1 MCSHLSSWEVHVSGS
16 HWFKEVERRREQTH
30 LKLGAKPG
38 SAKHQST
45 HRSMKKKYVITKI
58 GMIMSFGWFVTQY
71 YGSNS

>member
-1 MCSHLSSWEVHVSGS
+1 MLPPFIMGS
-16 HWFKEVERRREQTH
+16 TCLRKSLVKEAERPMEQTH

-45 HRSMKKKYVITKI
+45 HRCMKKKYVIMKR
-58 GMIMSFGWFVTQY
+58 GMIMSFRWFVTQY